1 MSKRRTMGC
10 TGGNLPDTARP
21 RGPLRRR
28 RRRRDTP
35 WGRGPHGSRRP
46 AADAGGVP
54 AARTLHRVVGL
65 DARRG
70 PAAGPWRRA
79 RPVGGRPAAGLRHR
93 DQPPALLAADHTPR
107 GRRCGNRGG
116 VRDGES
122 VRWPGCGG
130 SVIRHVAPG
139 AVGALPIAPRAP
151 TPWNSPSGRRPVVS
165 AADPSPSARRVTA
178 AMPTAR
184 RGAARP
190 LGAGRF
196 EPPTPVISA
205 VPKGASTTEIS
216 DWTTSLNRGTTAR
229 TRLGL
234 SEFGAVTRVRWAQP
248 GPHPTSESALYAIR
262 TPCRPP
268 TPRPWTPAL
277 PMDAKSAPQGAWKT
291 AKNAVSHSA
300 HSHLQDL
307 HEKTAAGAERTGG
320 CREFVSSS
328 RLLTG
333 RRRRR

>member
-1 MSKRRTMGC
+1 M
-10 TGGNLPDTARP
+10 
-21 RGPLRRR
+21 
-28 RRRRDTP
+28 
-35 WGRGPHGSRRP
+35 
-46 AADAGGVP
+46 
-54 AARTLHRVVGL
+54 
-65 DARRG
+65 
-70 PAAGPWRRA
+70 
-79 RPVGGRPAAGLRHR
+79 
-93 DQPPALLAADHTPR
+93 
-107 GRRCGNRGG
+107 
-116 VRDGES
+116 
-122 VRWPGCGG
+122 
-130 SVIRHVAPG
+130 IRHVAPG

-277 PMDAKSAPQGAWKT
+277 PMDAKSAPQGAWET

-328 RLLTG
+328 RLYDRSTSAPVNGGSGPARGLRPEARVARGHGGLLRPQPRRVAPRVPERPAELVDCRSRNPGYRPPALAPAEARVRGEQAEKRRVAVLARMRYCGRDG
-333 RRRRR
+333 RRRFRLPCRHSREPISS